1 MEPAGKR
8 RDLAFDL
15 NLLRVFLLVAETGSV
30 TLAASRLYLTQPAV
44 SAALRRLT
52 RALGAPLFTRAGR
65 GLALTARGRKLFGE
79 VRPHL
84 HALLDA
90 AHSSGDFEPNTST
103 RNVRLGLSDQTEAWL
118 LGPLLRAF
126 MRDAPSMT
134 LVVLPVQF
142 RNVAEA
148 LASSRVDLAVTVAD
162 ELPADVRRKRLFM
175 GTFVCLFDPRHAR
188 LGPRPTRE
196 AYLAADHVVVSYNA
210 DTRGIVEDA
219 LGVRRRVRLS
229 LPSFEGI
236 GGVVAGSALVATVP
250 LMTARA
256 VVALRPE
263 LRTAPVPLPLGS
275 APTELLWRD
284 ATHDDPALAFVRE
297 AVTQAAKA
305 ATA

>member
-1 MEPAGKR
+1 MAAAPRE
-8 RDLAFDL
+8 RDRAFDL

-30 TLAASRLYLTQPAV
+30 TQAASRLYLTQPAV

-52 RALGAPLFTRAGR
+52 RALGSPLFTRAGR
-65 GLALTARGRKLFGE
+65 GVVLTARGRKLFGE

-90 AHSSGDFEPNTST
+90 ARSSGDFDPKTSART
-103 RNVRLGLSDQTEAWL
+103 VRVGLADQTESWL
-118 LGPLLRAF
+118 LGPLLRGLMAE
-126 MRDAPSMT
+126 APNMT
-134 LVVLPVQF
+134 LVVVPVQF
-142 RNVAEA
+142 RSVAEA

-175 GTFVCLFDPRHAR
+175 GTFMCLFDPRHAR
-188 LGPRPTRE
+188 LGARPTRE
-196 AYLAADHVVVSYNA
+196 AYLAAEHVVVSYNA

-236 GGVVAGSALVATVP
+236 AGVVAGSALVATVP

-256 VVALRPE
+256 IVALRPE
-263 LRTAPVPLPLGS
+263 LRAAPVPLPLGS

-297 AVTQAAKA
+297 AITRAAKVA
-305 ATA
+305 AA

>member
-1 MEPAGKR
+1 METAGTQQ
-8 RDLAFDL
+8 DLAFDL

-30 TLAASRLYLTQPAV
+30 TQAASRLYLTQPAV

-52 RALGAPLFTRAGR
+52 RALGSPLFTRAGR
-65 GLALTARGRKLFGE
+65 GVVLTARGRKLFGE

-90 AHSSGDFEPNTST
+90 ARSSGDFEPQTSA
-103 RNVRLGLSDQTEAWL
+103 RSVRVGLADQTESWL
-118 LGPLLRAF
+118 LGPLLRGL
-126 MRDAPSMT
+126 MQQAPHMT
-134 LVVLPVQF
+134 LVVVPVQF

-162 ELPADVRRKRLFM
+162 ELPADVRRKRLYL
-175 GTFVCLFDPRHAR
+175 GNFVCLFDPRHAR
-188 LGPRPTRE
+188 LGARPTRE
-196 AYLAADHVVVSYNA
+196 TYLAAEHVVVSYNA
-210 DTRGIVEDA
+210 DARGIIEDA

-256 VVALRPE
+256 IVGLRPG
-263 LRTAPVPLPLGS
+263 LRIAPVPLPLGS
-275 APTELLWRD
+275 SPVELLWRD

-297 AVTQAAKA
+297 AIARAAKVT
-305 ATA
+305 TA